1 VRVTKPHSR
10 SAVGGVLAAPPA
22 GSGAA
27 RLKTGRCLLSLEP
40 LVPHNPGQSC
50 RPERWFLFRSCGA
63 FRYAQIPGSYYIVRK
78 LHKMAPRGEA
88 AAGAALARMFE
99 LGVRLTE
106 AMDQGLGE
114 QGLTRS
120 RAEVI
125 WRLQHL
131 GPVSQRALSEA
142 LRCTPRNVTGL
153 VDALEVTGHVARRP
167 HPTDRRATLVTLTER
182 GRATAVAWQCAH
194 QELAARALAGLGQA
208 QIADLIEALDHV
220 LGNLQAA
227 GLGPMEGRHG

>member
-1 VRVTKPHSR
+1 MECS
-10 SAVGGVLAAPPA
+10 
-22 GSGAA
+22 
-27 RLKTGRCLLSLEP
+27 ED
-40 LVPHNPGQSC
+40 
-50 RPERWFLFRSCGA
+50 
-63 FRYAQIPGSYYIVRK
+63 
-78 LHKMAPRGEA
+78 M

-106 AMDQGLGE
+106 AMDHGLGQ

-125 WRLQHL
+125 WRLHHL
-131 GPVSQRALSEA
+131 GPVTQRALSEA

-153 VDALEVTGHVARRP
+153 VDALEATGHVARRP
-167 HPTDRRATLVTLTER
+167 HPGDRRATLVTLTER
-182 GRATAVAWQCAH
+182 GRATAIAWHSAH

-227 GLGPMEGRHG
+227 GLGAMAARHG

>member
-1 VRVTKPHSR
+1 MLQIS
-10 SAVGGVLAAPPA
+10 GG
-22 GSGAA
+22 
-27 RLKTGRCLLSLEP
+27 
-40 LVPHNPGQSC
+40 
-50 RPERWFLFRSCGA
+50 
-63 FRYAQIPGSYYIVRK
+63 YYIVNQ
-78 LHKMAPRGEA
+78 LNNMASSREV

-125 WRLQHL
+125 WRLHHP
-131 GPVSQRALSEA
+131 GPVTQRALSEA

-153 VDALEVTGHVARRP
+153 VDALEATGHVARRP
-167 HPTDRRATLVTLTER
+167 HPSDRRATLVTLTER
-182 GRATAVAWQCAH
+182 GRATAVAWQSAH
-194 QELAARALAGLGQA
+194 QQLAARALADLEEA

-220 LGNLQAA
+220 LENLQAA
-227 GLGPMEGRHG
+227 GFGAMAARHG